1 MPKMRFGD
9 ILHKAR
15 IEKGMSLRQLA
26 AESGV
31 DYSRLSRMEHG
42 IRPAPGLLAIRR
54 LAELLSLNLV
64 DLLVSVG
71 MPREAVEQMLWAER
85 LQQAKRAETFAQYAP
100 HESRAS
106 LRNEFTVQVVSRE
119 GAGCTAKLGS
129 LTWTLVAFSD
139 AEHFRVVIPPES
151 IYVFSSDP
159 HQLLAASY
167 NVFRARIRKIRTTG
181 ALLNLI
187 LVVGDIELNALVMR
201 TKDTAPILHPDAEI
215 HVAISPVAI
224 SSEAQ

>member
-9 ILHKAR
+9 ILRNAR
-15 IEKGMSLRQLA
+15 IQQGISLRQLA

-42 IRPAPGLLAIRR
+42 MRPAPGLRAIRR

-85 LQQAKRAETFAQYAP
+85 LQQAKRAETLAQYAP

-106 LRNEFTVQVVSRE
+106 LRNEFVVEVVSRE

-139 AEHFRVVIPPES
+139 AERFRVMIPPES
-151 IYVFSSDP
+151 IHVFANDP
-159 HQLLAASY
+159 HEFLAASY
-167 NVFRARIRKIRTTG
+167 NVFRARIRKIRAIG

-187 LVVGDIELNALVMR
+187 LVVGDIELNALVMG
-201 TKDTAPILHPDAEI
+201 TKDTAPTLHPDAEI
-215 HVAISPVAI
+215 YVAISPVAI
-224 SSEAQ
+224 SSETQ